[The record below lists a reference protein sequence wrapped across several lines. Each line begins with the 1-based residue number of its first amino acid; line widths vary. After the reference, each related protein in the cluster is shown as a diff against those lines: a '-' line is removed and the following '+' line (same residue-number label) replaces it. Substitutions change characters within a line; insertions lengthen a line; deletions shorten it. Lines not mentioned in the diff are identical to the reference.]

1 MSLFYWV
8 NPTLAGCKYH
18 EVAIWILDNMPF
30 TDSSEEQCPKA
41 ACSYHASTQ
50 ILVWGV
56 VDRCFCFA
64 ISTANEDR
72 W

>member
-1 MSLFYWV
+1 
-8 NPTLAGCKYH
+8 
-18 EVAIWILDNMPF
+18 MPF

-41 ACSYHASTQ
+41 ACSYDASTQ